1 MEHQHGP
8 NCGCKDILGIETA
21 SDLLASIDVDRVR
34 TLNEESNRCGGALF
48 REHDLRFQKQDFIA
62 SDSDGELLLIVPF
75 LAQVKIRSIC
85 VIALDLESAPLQ
97 MRLYVNN

>member
-1 MEHQHGP
+1 M
-8 NCGCKDILGIETA
+8 
-21 SDLLASIDVDRVR
+21 
-34 TLNEESNRCGGALF
+34 
-48 REHDLRFQKQDFIA
+48 A

-85 VIALDLESAPLQ
+85 VIAVDLESAPLE